1 VDDDK
6 NVDESSTNDGGAIDD
21 LKKDE
26 PSKDSASVA
35 DQKDRLDFDY
45 SENVG
50 LMLLGC
56 LVGGWSV
63 RTKDSD

>member
-45 SENVG
+45 SEDVG

>member
-1 VDDDK
+1 MDDDK

-45 SENVG
+45 SEDVG

-63 RTKDSD
+63 RTKDSY

>member
-1 VDDDK
+1 MDDDK

-45 SENVG
+45 SEDVG

>member
-45 SENVG
+45 SEDVG

-63 RTKDSD
+63 RTKDID

>member
-45 SENVG
+45 SEDVG

-63 RTKDSD
+63 RTKDGY

>member
-45 SENVG
+45 SEDVG

-63 RTKDSD
+63 RTKDSY